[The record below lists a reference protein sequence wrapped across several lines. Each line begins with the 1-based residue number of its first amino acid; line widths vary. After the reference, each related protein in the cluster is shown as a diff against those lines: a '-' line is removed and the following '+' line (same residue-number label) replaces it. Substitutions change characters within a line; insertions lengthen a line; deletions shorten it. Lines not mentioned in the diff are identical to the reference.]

1 MGDTTESGLLA
12 TLLNNKFKQ
21 QLNPAKNLQNQMQY
35 DFSKDS
41 SGAIHQLFCI
51 IETADPP
58 FAASAQLFTTGML

>member
-1 MGDTTESGLLA
+1 
-12 TLLNNKFKQ
+12 
-21 QLNPAKNLQNQMQY
+21 MQY